1 MDCFI
6 TITVV
11 CPLALKR
18 TKRPKIRIVSNEKTK
33 IGSINSADNQ
43 GVLYLTFNYSLTS
56 TYQLISEQS
65 EQQ

>member
-6 TITVV
+6 TITTV

-33 IGSINSADNQ
+33 IGSINSFDKVNFL
-43 GVLYLTFNYSLTS
+43 VPKEVFS
-56 TYQLISEQS
+56 
-65 EQQ
+65 